1 MTPSPRSRRRRFAW
15 VAACLVV
22 ALAALVLLRKPLA
35 AAAIAASLRG
45 SGAGEVSLRVTEV
58 TPWTVQ
64 IERLGFQVRTQRFDA
79 QRVRLERPSW
89 WRPTLGLVRVEE
101 ARVPVTIDGSDTNP
115 WAWSTYQASAAAP
128 RLKDLW
134 VPADAVSF
142 DGVFVLKAAGQREED
157 VRVKFAV
164 RPSAPDRWA
173 GSFEA
178 SGQGLAAKAEGT
190 LDAAAEA
197 IDFRLT
203 EGRLDLAVW
212 QGHLQS
218 LVVLPGGRWEL
229 AGQVSGGA
237 EGRYAEG
244 ALAATG
250 RLQLRDGRVGY
261 AARDVA
267 VEGVAADLDFTDL
280 AGLVTAPGTLRA
292 RELRVGAFRAT
303 DVEVEAALAGPEKV
317 AVSRAALVAFDGRL
331 EAEPFTLY
339 PRRDELEAT
348 VKAERLA
355 VEALLA
361 LAPSVPAKAT
371 GRVDG
376 YVPFRVDAGG
386 LRLGTGWLA
395 LTPGERT
402 EVQIDAAGLLT
413 RGVAPTASAFI
424 TLQRIESGLLRLEL
438 SELRLDIRSP
448 GLPAGR
454 SAMLRVAGEPVDK
467 SVKAPI
473 SLDLNVNGPIEA
485 LLNMGLDNRVRIGGS
500 K

>member
-1 MTPSPRSRRRRFAW
+1 MTPSPRPRRRKLAW
-15 VAACLVV
+15 VAACLVA
-22 ALAALVLLRKPLA
+22 ALLALVLLRKPLA

-45 SGAGEVSLRVTEV
+45 SGAGEVSLAVTEV

-64 IERLGFQVRTQRFDA
+64 IEQLGFQVRAQRFDA
-79 QRVRLERPSW
+79 ARVRLERANW
-89 WRPTLGLVRVEE
+89 WRPTLGVVRVEN

-115 WAWSTYQASAAAP
+115 WAWSTYRSSAPAP

-134 VPADAVSF
+134 VPAEEVTF

-157 VRVKFAV
+157 VRLSFSV
-164 RPSAPDRWA
+164 RPAASGRWSGTA
-173 GSFEA
+173 EVA
-178 SGQGLAAKAEGT
+178 GQGLAAKLE
-190 LDAAAEA
+190 AEA
-197 IDFRLT
+197 DPGAETVDFRLKD
-203 EGRLDLAVW
+203 GRLDLAVW

-237 EGRYAEG
+237 EGRYAAG

-261 AARDVA
+261 PARDVA
-267 VEGVAADLDFTDL
+267 VEGVAADLTFTDV
-280 AGLVTAPGTLRA
+280 AGLVSEPGELRA

-303 DVEVEAALAGPEKV
+303 DVFLVAALAGPEKV
-317 AVSRAALVAFDGRL
+317 AVMRAALAAFDGRL
-331 EAEPFTLY
+331 EAEPFALY
-339 PRRDELEAT
+339 PRRDEIEAT
-348 VKAERLA
+348 VRAERLS

-361 LAPSVPAKAT
+361 LAPTVPAKAT

-376 YVPFRVDAGG
+376 RLPFRIDAGG

-413 RGVAPTASAFI
+413 RGVAPATPAFI

-438 SELRLDIRSP
+438 SELRLDIRAP

-454 SAMLRVAGEPVDK
+454 SATLRVAGEPVDK

-485 LLNMGLDNRVRIGGS
+485 LLNMGLDNRVRFGGS